1 MPECPKCGYKVR
13 EDMIF
18 CPNCGASLKAEQASA
33 PTRPEPPVRYTR
45 EKEEKYES
53 REKREKGEKGE
64 KGEKRENREKGEFGF
79 IGPLIGGLILIF
91 LGLAFYLERT
101 GVIAAPYLWAFFFV
115 IIGIIIIFAA
125 IYGSIMTH
133 RRYPRT

>member
-18 CPNCGASLKAEQASA
+18 CPNCGASLKTEQTSA
-33 PTRPEPPVRYTR
+33 PTRPEPPIRYTR

-64 KGEKRENREKGEFGF
+64 KREKGEFGF
-79 IGPLIGGLILIF
+79 MGPLIGGLILIF
-91 LGLAFYLERT
+91 IGLAFYLEST
-101 GVIAAPYLWAFFFV
+101 NVITAPYLGAFFLV

-125 IYGSIMTH
+125 IYGSVMAH

>member
-1 MPECPKCGYKVR
+1 MPECPKCGYRVR

-18 CPNCGASLKAEQASA
+18 CPNCGASLKTEQTST
-33 PTRPEPPVRYTR
+33 PTRPEPPIRYTR
-45 EKEEKYES
+45 EKEEKYEN
-53 REKREKGEKGE
+53 REKREKGEKSE
-64 KGEKRENREKGEFGF
+64 KGETHEKGEFGF

-101 GVIAAPYLWAFFFV
+101 GVIAAPYLWAFFLVV
-115 IIGIIIIFAA
+115 IGAIIILAA
-125 IYGSIMTH
+125 IYGSIMAH

>member
-1 MPECPKCGYKVR
+1 
-13 EDMIF
+13 MIF
-18 CPNCGASLKAEQASA
+18 CPNCGASLKAEQTAA
-33 PTRPEPPVRYTR
+33 PTRPEPPIHYTR

-53 REKREKGEKGE
+53 REKRE

-115 IIGIIIIFAA
+115 IVGVIIIFAA